1 VEHAAPGTRWIA
13 PAVHVGAL
21 RLRCGAV
28 GDCVSAGQAEPLR
41 ALLVSEPGPLARELE
56 AALQHLGWEVVRCA
70 RADEAVSTWEMGPP
84 ALALVVVDDSP
95 RARGELL
102 RALRGLPAGD
112 DLVAVGVGHGWP
124 ENGVGATL
132 DDWLVLP
139 LRRGETMLRLS
150 LAARVAIRRRGA
162 ALAPE
167 ALPLSTDAGAQ
178 GPAEPEVPAGR
189 ETRGHGLSRKLRGLL
204 RGLLHP
210 SEGAESPA
218 SQNQAETVT
227 PEVEPQPPEAPE
239 PDTPRP
245 KKVEDPSSSEFTP
258 AGAADGLWDWDL
270 LSHTVTFSPQ
280 VQALRGFDAEEVVT
294 SEDDFFELV
303 HPHDRDALRQAV
315 TAHLDQR
322 TLHFESEHRIRLR
335 DGSYGWMLSR
345 GLAFRDAFGRAVRLV
360 GSQAGLNRRT
370 GLDPITGMYNRSYF
384 LVRLARAL
392 EASRVPGCSPFAV
405 LFFNLDR
412 FKNVNYTLGHRVGDQ
427 LLAAVAGRL
436 RDRLRAQDAN
446 TAPFVLGAHLGADEF
461 AILHERITDTSDAVT
476 LAKSVQESLRQPF
489 VIEGHELFVTTCIGI
504 ATSDRPNARPEDL
517 LRDADAA
524 ANQARSLGRTTHAV
538 FQESMHDDAA
548 HVLRLETDLRRAV
561 QRHEFRVYYQP
572 IVLLSQG
579 SIAGFEAL
587 VRWQHPSGRLIMP
600 GEFIPLAEEIGLISD
615 IDRWVLNEVCRQLR
629 IWETQFRRRP
639 PLTVA
644 VNLSGV
650 EFQKPEI
657 MTEIDRALRTHGIWG
672 RNLKIEITE
681 SVIMEHARYAAD
693 MLAHLRALDIRLS
706 IDDFGTGYS
715 SLSYLRRFEI
725 DLLKIDK
732 SFVARMDTDQDS
744 EEIVRTIITLA
755 KNLGKEVVAEG
766 VERRRQVDQLIALG
780 CMFGQGYFFSRPVD
794 ASAAAALLAD
804 EARGLKILRP

>member
-1 VEHAAPGTRWIA
+1 
-13 PAVHVGAL
+13 
-21 RLRCGAV
+21 
-28 GDCVSAGQAEPLR
+28 
-41 ALLVSEPGPLARELE
+41 
-56 AALQHLGWEVVRCA
+56 
-70 RADEAVSTWEMGPP
+70 MGPP
-84 ALALVVVDDSP
+84 ALALVVLDDSP

-102 RALRGLPAGD
+102 CALRGLPAGD

-124 ENGVGATL
+124 EDGLGATL

-139 LRRGETMLRLS
+139 LRRGEILLRLG
-150 LAARVAIRRRGA
+150 LAARVASRRQGA
-162 ALAPE
+162 VAFPKV
-167 ALPLSTDAGAQ
+167 STP
-178 GPAEPEVPAGR
+178 PAETRPREPDAAETPEV
-189 ETRGHGLSRKLRGLL
+189 EDRGHGLSRKLRGLL
-204 RGLLHP
+204 RGLLHTSEVNGSP
-210 SEGAESPA
+210 SAQGPA
-218 SQNQAETVT
+218 VAVE
-227 PEVEPQPPEAPE
+227 PEVAPVLPEL
-239 PDTPRP
+239 DTPHPGRA
-245 KKVEDPSSSEFTP
+245 EEPSSTESAP

-280 VQALRGFDAEEVVT
+280 AQALRGFDAEEVVT
-294 SEDDFFELV
+294 SEEDFFELV
-303 HPHDRDALRQAV
+303 HPHDRDGLRQAV
-315 TAHLDQR
+315 AAHLDQR

-370 GLDPITGMYNRSYF
+370 GLDPITGMYNRAYF

-392 EASRVPGCSPFAV
+392 EASRVPGCPPFAV

-436 RDRLRAQDAN
+436 RDRLRAQDAS

-461 AILHERITDTSDAVT
+461 AILHERITDTSDAVN
-476 LAKSVQESLRQPF
+476 LAKSIQEGLRLPF

-504 ATSDRPNARPEDL
+504 ATSERPNSRPEDL

-524 ANQARSLGRTTHAV
+524 ANQARTLGRTTHAV

-561 QRHEFRVYYQP
+561 QRNEFRVYYQP

-600 GEFIPLAEEIGLISD
+600 GEFIPLAEEIGIISD

-644 VNLSGV
+644 VNLSGM

-732 SFVARMDTDQDS
+732 SFVGRMDTDQDS

-766 VERRRQVDQLIALG
+766 VERRRQVDQLLALG

-794 ASAAAALLAD
+794 AAAAAALLAD
-804 EARGLKILRP
+804 EARGQKILRP